1 MNIDFA
7 SRVIQSPETL
17 INVIEGESVL
27 LNLNNESY
35 YGLDE
40 VGTRMWELLT
50 TSESIQAAYDQL
62 LDEYEV
68 EAETL
73 RRDMQNLISNL
84 FDQGLLEISVEQ
96 TS

>member
-1 MNIDFA
+1 MNIDFT

-50 TSESIQAAYDQL
+50 SSESIQAAYDQL

-96 TS
+96 SS

>member
-1 MNIDFA
+1 M
-7 SRVIQSPETL
+7 
-17 INVIEGESVL
+17 L

-50 TSESIQAAYDQL
+50 SSESIQAAYDQL

-96 TS
+96 SS

>member
-1 MNIDFA
+1 
-7 SRVIQSPETL
+7 
-17 INVIEGESVL
+17 
-27 LNLNNESY
+27 
-35 YGLDE
+35 
-40 VGTRMWELLT
+40 MWELLT
-50 TSESIQAAYDQL
+50 SSESIQAAYDQL

-96 TS
+96 SS

>member
-1 MNIDFA
+1 MNIDFT

-96 TS
+96 SS